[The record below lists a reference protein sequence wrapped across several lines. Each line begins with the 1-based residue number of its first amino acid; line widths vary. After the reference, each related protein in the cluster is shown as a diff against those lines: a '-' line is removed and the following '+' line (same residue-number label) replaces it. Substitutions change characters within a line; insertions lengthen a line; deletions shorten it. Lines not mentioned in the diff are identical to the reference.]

1 MPGAFE
7 SGGNRSSEIQSGQQ
21 GVASIQG
28 NFFAQRLAVAP
39 AKWKLEFKKDVIA
52 GCHERLVRFVFHH
65 GPGP

>member
-1 MPGAFE
+1 MGYLQAWVY
-7 SGGNRSSEIQSGQQ
+7 GVSSNSAE
-21 GVASIQG
+21 
-28 NFFAQRLAVAP
+28 RLAVAP